1 MRIGIDISQIAYE
14 GTGVA
19 QYVRLITEALI
30 RTHPEHEYVLF
41 GASLRKKYVFYEYV
55 KYIPGTPRLVVV
67 SLLSANHTLF
77 ALEQASYSTY

>member
-30 RTHPEHEYVLF
+30 RAHPEHEYVLF
-41 GASLRKKYVFYEYV
+41 GASLRKKQIFFDYS
-55 KYIPGTPRLVVV
+55 KKLPGNPRLVVV
-67 SLLSANHTLF
+67 SLSLIHI
-77 ALEQASYSTY
+77 